1 MKRFAGLFVS
11 GLVLSAGVLVSG
23 PAEAA
28 PAKFIPAKGKAIAD
42 QYIVVMKDG
51 PSINASS
58 VAQDVGAS
66 PMFVYDAVLNG
77 FAAKLNQGQLKALQK
92 NPNVAYI
99 EQDAE
104 VSIDATQ
111 TGATWGLD
119 RIDQR
124 NLPLNGTYNYNTK
137 AANVTAYI
145 IDTGINTSHT
155 DFNGAASNVY
165 DAFGGTGA
173 DCNGHGTHVAGTVG
187 GERWGVAKD
196 VKLRGVRVLDCNGS
210 GSWTGVIAGMNWVA
224 NNAVRPAVANMSLGG
239 GANTSVDNA
248 ATNMVNRG
256 ITVAVAAG
264 NSNANACNYSP
275 ARASGVITV
284 AASTNTDAK
293 ASYSNYGSCVEL
305 YAPGSNITS
314 AWIGSTSATNT
325 ISGTSMASPHVAG
338 VAALYLAGNTGAS
351 PATVGSWITS
361 NATSGVISGNP
372 AGTPNRLLFKST
384 L

>member
-58 VAQDVGAS
+58 VAQSVGAS
-66 PMFVYDAVLNG
+66 PKYVYDAVLNG
-77 FAAKLNQGQLKALQK
+77 FAAKLNRGQLKALQN

-99 EQDAE
+99 EQDSE

-111 TGATWGLD
+111 TGAPWNLD

-124 NLPLNGTYNYNTK
+124 NLPLDGRYTVGTT

-145 IDTGINTSHT
+145 IDTGIYTAHSQ
-155 DFNGAASNVY
+155 FGGRASVGY
-165 DAFGGTGA
+165 DALGGNGQ
-173 DCNGHGTHVAGTVG
+173 DCNGHGTHVGGTVG
-187 GERWGVAKD
+187 GIISGVAKG
-196 VKLRGVRVLDCNGS
+196 VKLVVVRVLDCNGS
-210 GSWTGVIAGMNWVA
+210 GSWAGVIAGMNWVA

-239 GANTSVDNA
+239 AANTSVDNA

-256 ITVAVAAG
+256 IFTSVAAG
-264 NSNANACNYSP
+264 NSAANACNYSP
-275 ARASGVITV
+275 ARASGVVTV
-284 AASTNTDAK
+284 AASDRTDTS
-293 ASYSNYGSCVEL
+293 ASFTNYGSCVEI
-305 YAPGSNITS
+305 YAPGVNITS
-314 AWIGSTSATNT
+314 TWLNGGTNT
-325 ISGTSMASPHVAG
+325 ISGTSMAAPHVAG
-338 VAALYLAGNTGAS
+338 AGALYLAGNPGAS
-351 PATVGSWITS
+351 PSTVSSWIINNATVGVLK
-361 NATSGVISGNP
+361 NVP
-372 AGTPNRLLFKST
+372 PGTPNRLLYVGGF
-384 L
+384 